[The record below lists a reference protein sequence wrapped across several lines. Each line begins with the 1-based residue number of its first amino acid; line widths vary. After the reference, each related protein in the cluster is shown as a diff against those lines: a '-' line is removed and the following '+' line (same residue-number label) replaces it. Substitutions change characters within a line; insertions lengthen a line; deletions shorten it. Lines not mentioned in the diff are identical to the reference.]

1 MKVTLISHTENPL
14 RSICIAVASMK
25 EKDPI
30 KAVDNMTMSQRFDY
44 CDEVF
49 KSKLRGA
56 LEFVHFE
63 FMIEGVTRAF
73 THQLVRH
80 RTMSFSQ
87 QSMRFF
93 DASESGFRTPDVHES
108 HKGLIHAQV
117 NEVMKT
123 YQVLVDS
130 GCPIEDARSIL
141 PTNVQTLIS
150 FSSSFRGLVDM
161 AEVRLCLQSQSE
173 FREVMVAIKN
183 EISSK
188 VSPYLA
194 DKLRIACQ
202 WEGKCGFESVFDR
215 DCPLKNTYKKEA

>member
-14 RSICIAVASMK
+14 RAICIAVASMK

-30 KAVDNMTMSQRFDY
+30 KAVDSMSTDRQKAY
-44 CDEVF
+44 CDEIF

-56 LEFVHFE
+56 LEFAHFE
-63 FMIEGVTRAF
+63 FMVEGVTRAF

-93 DASESGFRTPDVHES
+93 DASESGFKMPKVSQELQETMEDHYRLTS
-108 HKGLIHAQV
+108 L
-117 NEVMKT
+117 T
-123 YQVLVDS
+123 YRSLLER

-161 AEVRLCLQSQSE
+161 AEVRLCLQSQGE

-183 EISSK
+183 EIRDK

-194 DKLRIACQ
+194 DQLKISCQ
-202 WEGKCGFESVFDR
+202 WEGKCGFESIFDR
-215 DCPLKNTYKKEA
+215 DCPLKHDLKKGA